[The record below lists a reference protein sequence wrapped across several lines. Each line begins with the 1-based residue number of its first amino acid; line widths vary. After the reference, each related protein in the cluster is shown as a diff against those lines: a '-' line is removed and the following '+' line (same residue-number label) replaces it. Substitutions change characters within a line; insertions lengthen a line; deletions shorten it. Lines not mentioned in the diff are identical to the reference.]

1 MSSDGRYQYPI
12 RNAIRDYGYEHR
24 LTFHDQREHA
34 GLLRNMM
41 IRNSNTGE
49 LMLLMQ
55 FCITNDTEKAQAEA
69 LMGYLAKHSR
79 RLPLYYT

>member
-1 MSSDGRYQYPI
+1 MDDVNNRV
-12 RNAIRDYGYEHR
+12 RNAIRDYGYEHQ

-41 IRNSNTGE
+41 IRNSNTDE

-55 FCITNDTEKAQAEA
+55 FCITNDTEKR
-69 LMGYLAKHSR
+69 KPRH
-79 RLPLYYT
+79 